1 MLAMK
6 LVKILLISTFVV
18 LTGCSLVSSS
28 VHYTKG
34 TESLER
40 GDYANAIV
48 ELRQAVELCPDLP
61 RNHINLRCAY
71 ILVGEHY
78 KGWYCLEQARLC
90 VDEEARQN
98 YNFAWACKKYM
109 KAQEVDKE
117 GTPLEEVL
125 AKLGTPDSRV
135 ESTDGETTCVYGA
148 CVMTFRDDKLTSCTY
163 TSSK

>member
-1 MLAMK
+1 MK
-6 LVKILLISTFVV
+6 LVELFLIVTLV
-18 LTGCSLVSSS
+18 LFTGCSVVNSS

-40 GDYANAIV
+40 GDYETAIV
-48 ELRQAVELCPDLP
+48 QLKHAVELCPELP

-90 VDEEARQN
+90 MDEEARRN

-109 KAQEVDKE
+109 KSQEVDKE
-117 GTPLEEVL
+117 GTPLQIVL
-125 AKLGTPDSRV
+125 EKLGTPDSR
-135 ESTDGETTCVYGA
+135 EDRENGETICVYGA
-148 CVMTFRDDKLTSCTY
+148 CTLTFKDDLLITCTY
-163 TSSK
+163 ASKSSK